1 MVSNMPGIVQ
11 KETDAAKV
19 RSGPGSNPQNLA
31 LRDTL
36 DLDIAS
42 SDFLAICP

>member
-1 MVSNMPGIVQ
+1 MISNMPSIVP
-11 KETDAAKV
+11 KETDTAKV

-31 LRDTL
+31 LRETL
-36 DLDIAS
+36 DLDITS